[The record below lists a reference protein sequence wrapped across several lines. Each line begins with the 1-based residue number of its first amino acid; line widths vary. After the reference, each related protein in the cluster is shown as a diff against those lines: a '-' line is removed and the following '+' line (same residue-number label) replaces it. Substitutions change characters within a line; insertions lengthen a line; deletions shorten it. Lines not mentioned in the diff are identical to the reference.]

1 MRRHYGVVSRS
12 WQDSVEVYCGVG
24 VGMKIVRG
32 FDSDDS
38 RQEIVFPI
46 HVLITY
52 YDGDWKLEVAD
63 C

>member
-1 MRRHYGVVSRS
+1 MV
-12 WQDSVEVYCGVG
+12 GVG
-24 VGMKIVRG
+24 VGVKIVRG

-38 RQEIVFPI
+38 RQEIVFLF
-46 HVLITY
+46 HVLITH

>member
-1 MRRHYGVVSRS
+1 MV
-12 WQDSVEVYCGVG
+12 GVG
-24 VGMKIVRG
+24 VGVKIVRG

-46 HVLITY
+46 HALITY